1 MAPVMEISTALMNE
15 IQETNKFPV
24 DKADILDKLWAAE
37 FQNERFDKDAAE
49 AR

>member
-1 MAPVMEISTALMNE
+1 MNE
-15 IQETNKFPV
+15 IQELDKFPV

-37 FQNERFDKDAAE
+37 IQIERLDDDAAE